1 MKYDGNST
9 CLNIHSSTRK
19 RLREIKESTGFSSYE
34 ELINYLLDR
43 YFEENFEEENE
54 GEHTRDQ
61 KEDI

>member
-1 MKYDGNST
+1 MKYEGRST
-9 CLNIHSSTRK
+9 CLNIHDITRK

-43 YFEENFEEENE
+43 YIEEQNEEE
-54 GEHTRDQ
+54 HTQDQ

>member
-34 ELINYLLDR
+34 ELINYLLNR
-43 YFEENFEEENE
+43 YIEEENKE
-54 GEHTRDQ
+54 EHTRN
-61 KEDI
+61 EEENT